1 MIYLITFIYI
11 VLKAGYDTYRIHRN
25 WGGKDIKHYWI
36 DIITGFIWLVVW
48 IWGEATFLDVSL
60 FYVFYSLGFSPLLN
74 LFRVKFLG
82 HLLGERYD
90 ELRTALYTGDTRLIY
105 KWGDVVIYEDGTST
119 WINKFP
125 WWSYSQPLAIL
136 CYRSRA
142 WYDRLHEIIFP
153 GSDLRMRWTIDLAL
167 LGLLIYLRS

>member
-11 VLKAGYDTYRIHRN
+11 LLKAGFDTYRIKKT
-25 WGGKDIKHYWI
+25 WGKKNNIKHYWI
-36 DIITGFIWLVVW
+36 DIITGMGWLVVW

-74 LFRVKFLG
+74 LFRVKFLS
-82 HLLGERYD
+82 HILGEKYSHSWGITNYYR
-90 ELRTALYTGDTRLIY
+90 
-105 KWGDVVIYEDGTST
+105 WGDVFTHRYYMYVVTGYQTHIQSKT
-119 WINKFP
+119 
-125 WWSYSQPLAIL
+125 LAIL

-153 GSDLRMRWTIDLAL
+153 GSDLRLRWVIDLAL
-167 LGLLIYLRS
+167 LGILIYLRS